1 MFSSK
6 SIFILAFFVL
16 FPATAFPDTILIKSD
31 IWCPYNCAPDAELPG
46 YIIEIS
52 KIIFERAGHRLLYET
67 APWSRSLRLVQ
78 EGNITAIVGVTKNE
92 APGLVFPEQEFGI
105 SVIQFFKRKG
115 FVWKF
120 AGTASLKKVRVGIMG
135 DYEYGAELDA
145 YFEKN
150 ADTPNV
156 QIIRAKEPLVINI
169 RKLLRERIDVIPED
183 KSVFT
188 ETARSMGVLDKI
200 ENAGID
206 PIRSK
211 KDLEDSKLYIAF
223 SPENPQ
229 SKGYAKLITDGLKAD
244 AIIGRVES

>member
-1 MFSSK
+1 M
-6 SIFILAFFVL
+6 
-16 FPATAFPDTILIKSD
+16 
-31 IWCPYNCAPDAELPG
+31 PG
-46 YIIEIS
+46 HIIEIS
-52 KIIFERAGHRLLYET
+52 KIIFKRAGHKLIYET

-120 AGTASLKKVRVGIMG
+120 AGTASLKKVRVGIMA
-135 DYEYGAELDA
+135 DYEYGTELDA

-150 ADTPNV
+150 ANTTNV

-183 KSVFT
+183 KSVFM
-188 ETARSMGVLDKI
+188 ETARSMGVLGKI

-211 KDLEDSKLYIAF
+211 EEFEESRLYIAF
-223 SPENPQ
+223 SPKNPR
-229 SKGYAKLITDGLKAD
+229 SKSYAKLITDGLKEMRSSGELNRILAKYGLMD
-244 AIIGRVES
+244 WREEFRDVMDKYGK